1 MPLPRLI
8 TLAVGLSIVLGLM
21 IWLINSIFRLYFQV
35 SWTSPFLANILILF
49 IIGLLGLLIYAFI
62 YYFNLSR
69 QQKARKKGRKGR
81 FNVRLPEQKTEAAEE
96 TLKAVRRQVKQI
108 QDKVA
113 QEALFKRSQ
122 QIAESLTRGNL
133 QVVVFGTGSAGKTSL
148 VNALIGEIVGSVAAT
163 MGTTQIGET
172 YHLPLKGMSREILI
186 TDTPGILEAGI
197 AGTERE
203 KLARQLATEAD
214 LLLFV
219 IDNDLRQSEYEPLQA
234 LAAIGKRSFLV
245 FNKTD
250 LYPDD
255 ELNQILGTLQQ
266 RVQDF
271 IAAVD
276 IIPIAANPQPLRS
289 RSGEM
294 IKPEPEITP
303 LIQRLIAVLRSEGE
317 DLIADNIL
325 LQSQRLGEEARQLID
340 QQRRNEAD
348 KIIERYQWIG
358 AGVIAV
364 TPLPVVDMLATAAV
378 NAQMVMEI
386 GKVYGCELNS
396 DRGKDLAVS
405 LGKTFVSLGVVK
417 GAVEIL
423 ARALQFQVTTYIIG
437 KVIQGITAAYL
448 TRIAGKSFVE
458 YFRQDQDWGD
468 GGITEVVQRQ
478 FQLSRKDEFIKAFV
492 KDAIAKVVQPLT
504 DVWEEPEDEEAEEVE
519 EERLLEMSDLPELEK
534 ALTRDYSDWEKP
546 QSSYHDW

>member
-8 TLAVGLSIVLGLM
+8 TLAIGLSILLGLM

-35 SWTSPFLANILILF
+35 SWTSPFLANILILL

-69 QQKARKKGRKGR
+69 QQKKHKQNRKSRLDLK
-81 FNVRLPEQKTEAAEE
+81 LPEQKTEAAEE
-96 TLKAVRRQVKQI
+96 TLKAVRRQVQQI

-113 QEALFKRSQ
+113 QEALFKRSR
-122 QIAESLTRGNL
+122 QIEESLARGNL
-133 QVVVFGTGSAGKTSL
+133 KVVVFGTGSAGKTSL

-172 YHLPLKGMSREILI
+172 YHLPLKGLAREILI
-186 TDTPGILEAGI
+186 TDTPGILEVGI
-197 AGTERE
+197 VGTERE

-219 IDNDLRQSEYEPLQA
+219 VDNDLRQSEYEPLKA
-234 LAAIGKRSFLV
+234 LVEIGKRSLLV

-250 LYPDD
+250 LYTD
-255 ELNQILGTLQQ
+255 EDLNILLTALQK
-266 RVQDF
+266 RVQNF
-271 IAAVD
+271 IISVD
-276 IIPIAANPQPLRS
+276 IIPIAASPQATRS
-289 RSGEM
+289 HSGEM
-294 IKPEPEITP
+294 IKLEPEITP

-325 LQSQRLGEEARQLID
+325 LQSQRLGEEARNLID
-340 QQRRNEAD
+340 QQRRREAD

-378 NAQMVMEI
+378 NAQMVMEV
-386 GKVYGCELNS
+386 GKIYGCELNS
-396 DRGKDLAVS
+396 DHGKDLAVS
-405 LGKTFVSLGVVK
+405 LGKTFISLGVVK
-417 GAVEIL
+417 GAIELL
-423 ARALQFQVTTYIIG
+423 ARALQFQVATYLVG

-478 FQLSRKDEFIKAFV
+478 FQLSRKDEFIKSFV

-504 DVWEEPEDEEAEEVE
+504 EVWEDPDEEQEEEVKE
-519 EERLLEMSDLPELEK
+519 NLLKMSHLPELEK
-534 ALTRDYSDWEKP
+534 ELISDFSDWEKP
-546 QSSYHDW
+546 SSKYNDW

>member
-8 TLAVGLSIVLGLM
+8 TLAIGLSIVLGLM

-35 SWTSPFLANILILF
+35 SWTSPFLANILILL
-49 IIGLLGLLIYAFI
+49 IIGLLGLLIYAFV
-62 YYFNLSR
+62 YYFNL
-69 QQKARKKGRKGR
+69 ARKQKSRPKNRKSR
-81 FNVRLPEQKTEAAEE
+81 LDLKLPEQKTEAAGE
-96 TLKAVRRQVKQI
+96 TLKAVRRQVQQI

-113 QEALFKRSQ
+113 QEALFKRSR
-122 QIAESLTRGNL
+122 QIEDNLARGNL
-133 QVVVFGTGSAGKTSL
+133 QVVFFGTGSAGKTSL

-172 YHLPLKGMSREILI
+172 YHLPLKGLTREILI

-219 IDNDLRQSEYEPLQA
+219 VDNDLRQSEYEPLKA
-234 LAAIGKRSFLV
+234 LAEIGKRSLLV

-250 LYPDD
+250 LYTD
-255 ELNQILGTLQQ
+255 EDLDILLSTLQK

-271 IAAVD
+271 IISVD
-276 IIPIAANPQPLRS
+276 IIPISANPQLIKS

-294 IKPEPEITP
+294 IKPEPEIMP
-303 LIQRLIAVLRSEGE
+303 LIQRLVAVLRSEGE
-317 DLIADNIL
+317 DLMADNIL
-325 LQSQRLGEEARQLID
+325 LQSQRLGEEARNLID
-340 QQRRNEAD
+340 QQRRREAD
-348 KIIERYQWIG
+348 KVIERYQWIG

-386 GKVYGCELNS
+386 GKIYGCELNS

-417 GAVEIL
+417 GAIELL
-423 ARALQFQVTTYIIG
+423 ARALQFQVATYLVG

-504 DVWEEPEDEEAEEVE
+504 DVWEDPDEEE
-519 EERLLEMSDLPELEK
+519 EERQEPLLELEMSQLPELEK
-534 ALTRDYSDWEKP
+534 EFIRDFSDWEKP
-546 QSSYHDW
+546 NSNYSDW